1 MSPSTGTGLGTSP
14 GGGPGT
20 SPGTGGRP
28 GPGTRT
34 SPGTNGGT
42 SPSPSRCR
50 MPVARPA
57 GVPGAGPEAG
67 VSTIEVVLLAPVLIV
82 FILFIVS
89 LGLVVDAK
97 GQAYGAAR
105 DAARAGALQR
115 HYDAATQAAQAAA
128 AADLGNQC
136 QGGPVLVHSPP
147 ASFAAGELFVVEVR
161 CNVSLRGLNLLG
173 LGPSKLVVARA
184 AAPLDTYRR
193 TGPS

>member
-1 MSPSTGTGLGTSP
+1 MSPSS
-14 GGGPGT
+14 
-20 SPGTGGRP
+20 
-28 GPGTRT
+28 
-34 SPGTNGGT
+34 

-57 GVPGAGPEAG
+57 GVPAAGPEAG

-115 HYDAATQAAQAAA
+115 HYDAATRASQAAA